1 MAIGIVSDD
10 EFDAEL
16 ESIKETPTRV
26 EIIEKQKKGRS
37 ENDVNVPDVIRNII
51 GEDHLVNGRTS
62 ALALAETFGVSKQSA
77 SAYANGATSTKTYNE
92 PNKKLG
98 KHLEKVKNRIK
109 KTASQKLEEVL
120 THVTSDKMEAASLRT
135 LTGAARD
142 LAGVVKDISPSDESD
157 LNGGSNTP
165 KFILYAPQFVQE
177 NNFETIV
184 VQE

>member
-10 EFDAEL
+10 EFQSEL
-16 ESIKETPTRV
+16 ESVKKTPTRI
-26 EIIEKQKKGRS
+26 EIIEKQKRGRS
-37 ENDVNVPDVIRNII
+37 ENDINVPDVIRNII
-51 GEDHLVNGRTS
+51 GEDHIVNGRTS
-62 ALALAETFGVSKQSA
+62 ALALAETFGVSKS
-77 SAYANGATSTKTYNE
+77 STDAYANGATSTKTYNE
-92 PNKKLG
+92 KNGKLG

-120 THVTSDKMEAASLRT
+120 THVTSDKMQAASLRT

-142 LAGVVKDISPSDESD
+142 LAGVVKDISPSNESD
-157 LNGGSNTP
+157 PNAVAGGP